1 VLSLLAA
8 GLLGAV
14 VRFDP
19 PREFDGRAVVAPS
32 ERVDEYELPAGGQR
46 IGYGAAPDDP
56 ATVHFEEEMWSENP
70 TFPPSEATPDDPILA
85 TDAGTVTHAELLDAA
100 RGATEAADL
109 RAGDAVAVR
118 ATLSTPGVV
127 AAGVV
132 APLLSGATVLL
143 PDAADPDAVTGTV
156 AIVADGATAPEP
168 VCVDPGELGI

>member
-1 VLSLLAA
+1 
-8 GLLGAV
+8 
-14 VRFDP
+14 
-19 PREFDGRAVVAPS
+19 
-32 ERVDEYELPAGGQR
+32 
-46 IGYGAAPDDP
+46 
-56 ATVHFEEEMWSENP
+56 
-70 TFPPSEATPDDPILA
+70 
-85 TDAGTVTHAELLDAA
+85 
-100 RGATEAADL
+100 
-109 RAGDAVAVR
+109 VAVR